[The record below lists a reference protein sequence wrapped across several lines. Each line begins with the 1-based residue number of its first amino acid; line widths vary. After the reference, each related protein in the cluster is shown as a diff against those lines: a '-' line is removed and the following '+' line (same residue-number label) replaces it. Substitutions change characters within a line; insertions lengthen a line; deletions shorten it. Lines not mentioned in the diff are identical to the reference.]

1 MAAQPF
7 PTPLEAAGLCAWSD
21 TLHLRSRAP
30 MQFLD
35 LTPRIA
41 HCVRQ
46 SRVEHGLVNVQ
57 CLHTSAALLVNE
69 NEPLLLEDFAALLE
83 RWAPRDARWQ
93 HDRWNRHQTSDWRYR
108 WYFSGGGCPVFLGS
122 RCIPPIRAI
131 VSPDLSV
138 RESETHGQSTQGQI
152 RRICTGFYA
161 SIRVGQT
168 NHVEPVQGE
177 EKGCSVFCS
186 GRLDPC
192 MLRTVA
198 RLPDG
203 KRYP

>member
-7 PTPLEAAGLCAWSD
+7 ATPLEAAGLCAWSD

-46 SRVEHGLVNVQ
+46 SRVDHGLVNVQ

-83 RWAPRDARWQ
+83 RWAPRDACWQ
-93 HDRWNRHQTSDWRYR
+93 HDRFDVRTVSIRPGERPNGHAHARALALSAAECLNVVEGRLVLGR
-108 WYFSGGGCPVFLGS
+108 WQRIFFVECDGTRDRSVSVLVLGTG
-122 RCIPPIRAI
+122 RPAHAAG
-131 VSPDLSV
+131 VSP
-138 RESETHGQSTQGQI
+138 
-152 RRICTGFYA
+152 CA
-161 SIRVGQT
+161 
-168 NHVEPVQGE
+168 
-177 EKGCSVFCS
+177 
-186 GRLDPC
+186 
-192 MLRTVA
+192 
-198 RLPDG
+198 
-203 KRYP
+203 